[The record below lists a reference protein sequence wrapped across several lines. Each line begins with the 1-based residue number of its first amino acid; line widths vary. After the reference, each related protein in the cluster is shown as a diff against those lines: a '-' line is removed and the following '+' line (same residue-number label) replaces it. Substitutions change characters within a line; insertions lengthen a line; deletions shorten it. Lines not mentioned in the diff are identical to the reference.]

1 MDKLRSIAGL
11 MYALG
16 WISGIL
22 AVIYRV
28 LLYGGKVGPIG
39 HILPYNVL
47 QLCVVAF
54 LIAIASDAR
63 VVVSTRER

>member
-1 MDKLRSIAGL
+1 MWYFIVES
-11 MYALG
+11 ALG

-47 QLCVVAF
+47 QLCA
-54 LIAIASDAR
+54 A
-63 VVVSTRER
+63 